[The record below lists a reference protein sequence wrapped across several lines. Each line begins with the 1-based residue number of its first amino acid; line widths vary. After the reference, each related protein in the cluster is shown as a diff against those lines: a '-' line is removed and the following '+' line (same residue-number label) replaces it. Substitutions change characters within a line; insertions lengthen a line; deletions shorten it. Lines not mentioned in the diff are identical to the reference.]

1 MSRQA
6 KSNIKI
12 AVIMQSIW
20 YVMPPGQKSGTS
32 GFKILIDIPLKPNL
46 TIIINIDIFVVE

>member
-12 AVIMQSIW
+12 AVIMQSI